1 MRKAVGTIFILTLLA
16 LVGCKRMP
24 LYDLENKEVDLEL
37 DLELELDLK
46 LDIDVKVDIEVDTV
60 IPTPEYMKVNFYS
73 MDNAGLNYAEFVGSQ
88 GGPIS
93 TPPGT
98 YVMLIYNFGTEYI
111 QIRNEDNINT
121 IEAFTSDITAAKGAA
136 LRSFIPSKRAGEA
149 TEADEL
155 EEPQG
160 PIIYAPDHLLV
171 TRETVVIPDMTSEN
185 RKVTVYATVSDIV
198 ETYAYEAPNVK
209 GTEYIQSVEAFVT
222 NQSRSSFFGRPEV
235 SKEPAT
241 IWFPVGVNREKGYL
255 FTVFNTFGKLP
266 GESRSFLHMLITN
279 TEGQQVHV
287 TTDITDQ
294 FDHPD
299 PDREHIIVID
309 QEIVVP
315 PPSGG
320 EGGGIAPTVDP
331 WDEENTDVPIG

>member
-73 MDNAGLNYAEFVGSQ
+73 MDNAGLNYAEFVGPL

-111 QIRNEDNINT
+111 QIRNEGNINT

-136 LRSFIPSKRAGEA
+136 LRSFISSKRAGEA
-149 TEADEL
+149 TEADEP

-171 TRETVVIPDMTSEN
+171 TRETVVIPDMTNEN
-185 RKVTVYATVSDIV
+185 RKVTVYATVSDVV
-198 ETYAYEAPNVK
+198 ETYAFEVPNVK

-235 SKEPAT
+235 SNEPAT

>member
-1 MRKAVGTIFILTLLA
+1 MRKTVATICMLA
-16 LVGCKRMP
+16 LLSLIGCKRMP
-24 LYDLENKEVDLEL
+24 LYDQEKAVEL
-37 DLELELDLK
+37 DLELKLELDLK
-46 LDIDVKVDIEVDTV
+46 LDLDVKVDIKVDTV

-73 MDNAGLNYAEFVGSQ
+73 MDNAGLNYTEFVGSQ
-88 GGPIS
+88 GGEIN
-93 TPPGT
+93 TPSGT

-111 QIRNEDNINT
+111 QIRGEGNINT
-121 IEAFTSDITAAKGAA
+121 IEAFTSDITATKSAA
-136 LRSFIPSKRAGEA
+136 LRSFGSTNRAGEDA
-149 TEADEL
+149 APD
-155 EEPQG
+155 EPQG

-171 TRETVVIPDMTSEN
+171 TRQTVYIPDLANESRTI
-185 RKVTVYATVSDIV
+185 TVHATVNDIV
-198 ETYAYEAPNVK
+198 ESYALEVPHIQGA
-209 GTEYIQSVEAFVT
+209 EYVQSVEAFVT
-222 NQSRSSFFGRPEV
+222 NQARSTFFGRPEV
-235 SKEPAT
+235 NKEPAT
-241 IWFPVGVNREKGYL
+241 IWFPVGVDREKGYF

-266 GESRSFLHMLITN
+266 GESHCYLHLLITN
-279 TEGQQVHV
+279 TEGQQLQF

>member
-73 MDNAGLNYAEFVGSQ
+73 MDNAGLNYTEFVGPL

-111 QIRNEDNINT
+111 QIRGEGNINT
-121 IEAFTSDITAAKGAA
+121 IEAFTSDITATKGAT
-136 LRSFIPSKRAGEA
+136 LRSFIPSKRAEEA
-149 TEADEL
+149 TEADEP

-185 RKVTVYATVSDIV
+185 KKVTVYATVSDVV
-198 ETYAYEAPNVK
+198 ETYAFEVPNVK

-222 NQSRSSFFGRPEV
+222 NQARSNFFGRPEV

-241 IWFPVGVNREKGYL
+241 IWFPVGVDREKGYL

-266 GESRSFLHMLITN
+266 GESRCFLHMLITN

-299 PDREHIIVID
+299 PGREHIIVID

>member
-46 LDIDVKVDIEVDTV
+46 LDIDMKVDIEVDTI

-73 MDNAGLNYAEFVGSQ
+73 ENNDGLNYTEFVGPQ
-88 GGPIS
+88 GGEIN
-93 TPPGT
+93 TPSGT

-111 QIRNEDNINT
+111 QIRNEGNINT
-121 IEAFTSDITAAKGAA
+121 IEAFTSDITATKGAT
-136 LRSFIPSKRAGEA
+136 LRSFITSKRAEE
-149 TEADEL
+149 TEEP

-185 RKVTVYATVSDIV
+185 RKVTVYATVSDVV
-198 ETYAYEAPNVK
+198 ETYAYEAPNVN
-209 GTEYIQSVEAFVT
+209 GTEYIQSVEAFIT

-235 SKEPAT
+235 SNEPAT

-279 TEGQQVHV
+279 TEGEQVHV

-299 PDREHIIVID
+299 PDREHTIVID